1 MDNQSFK
8 LRKSENKMSIPVEPE
23 IITKNLPTHIQFLVR
38 QRNAVSREFQKSKN
52 RDKEIELLNVIKAIV
67 IEMSSSQPD
76 SLPNFISLVIED
88 TDRLISRISE
98 SKIHRNRFR
107 GSNAASKKLLRAHK
121 LKESEIEY
129 GKCCESTFSDEDCV

>member
-8 LRKSENKMSIPVEPE
+8 LRKSKNKMSIPVEPE

-52 RDKEIELLNVIKAIV
+52 RDKKIELLIVIKAIV

-88 TDRLISRISE
+88 SLKTD
-98 SKIHRNRFR
+98 
-107 GSNAASKKLLRAHK
+107 
-121 LKESEIEY
+121 
-129 GKCCESTFSDEDCV
+129 